1 MSDAAAPAGP
11 RFRRYSSEVRAAML
25 VDAGLAVLSEGGIRA
40 FTIDN
45 ICRAAG
51 ASRGLITHHFGS
63 KDGLLAAV
71 YAAAYRPLLD
81 AISPEIGD
89 PPALPELI
97 AHLFSPANYSRD
109 SLNVW
114 LAIWGEI
121 STNGPLRAEHRA
133 LYDRYRAVVAQAIAD
148 HAQAQGRAVDAEE
161 MAVTLIALVDGLWIE
176 LCIDPERMTTEAARA
191 ACLRMLEPFLGP
203 IGGPAG

>member
-25 VDAGLAVLSEGGIRA
+25 VEAGLSVLAEGGIRA

-63 KDGLLAAV
+63 KEGLLAAV
-71 YAAAYRPLLD
+71 YAAAYRPLFD
-81 AISPEIGD
+81 AIAPESGD

-97 AHLFSPANYSRD
+97 DLLFSPSNYSRD
-109 SLNVW
+109 SLNIW

-121 STNGPLRAEHRA
+121 SSNSPLQAEHRA
-133 LYDRYRAVVAQAIAD
+133 HYLRYHAVVARAIAD
-148 HAQAQGRAVDAEE
+148 HARARGRTVNAEE

-176 LCIDPERMTTEAARA
+176 LCIDPERMTAEAARA

-203 IGGPAG
+203 IGEPAT